1 MRGKR
6 KRLLVINS
14 NYPHQN
20 NLYGDFFVHARVK
33 HYLEEFEV
41 VVMGID
47 NTRDYGQFTYE
58 GVEVKSFPKKAEL
71 VQAIFDFQ
79 PDAILIHFFIGWM
92 LPAFISKVSC
102 PVIIW
107 VHGEEALGWYR
118 RLFNFKSVKQF
129 AGYILRN
136 TKQLWQLRELIHHAN
151 HSGQVSFV
159 FVSEWMRMITETD
172 TRVKVKDSHIIP
184 NPIDSSVFMYFPKNA
199 EDRKKI
205 LLIRSFGSKKYA
217 NDLAVEAIIRLSKKN
232 FFSELTFSIYGEG
245 KDFANLTEELKQFP
259 NVSLH
264 NYFIENKMIPQAH
277 REHGIFLCPT
287 RQDAQGVSMCEAMS
301 SGLVPISSLNTA
313 IPEFLV
319 DGQTGYMTNSAHEIA
334 NRIEYL
340 FYHPEKFME
349 MSERASI
356 AIQEKSGHHIV
367 IEKEINLIQDRLA
380 LITQ

>member
-1 MRGKR
+1 MKDPRQR
-6 KRLLVINS
+6 VLVINS
-14 NYPHQN
+14 NYPHEN
-20 NLYGDFFVHARVK
+20 NLYGDVFVHARVK
-33 HYLEEFEV
+33 HYLKEFDV

-47 NTRDYGQFTYE
+47 HTREYCQFTYE
-58 GVEVKSFPKKAEL
+58 GVEVKSFPDKAEL
-71 VQAIFDFQ
+71 VKAIFSFD

-92 LPAFISKVSC
+92 LPAFISKVKC

-118 RLFNFKSVKQF
+118 RLFNFKNVKQII
-129 AGYILRN
+129 GYILRN
-136 TKQLWQLRELIHHAN
+136 TKQLWQMREMINYGN

-172 TRVKVKDSHIIP
+172 TLAKVKDGHIIP
-184 NPIDSSVFMYFPKNA
+184 NPIDSSVFLYFQKNP

-205 LLIRSFGSKKYA
+205 LLIRSFNSKKYA
-217 NDLAVEAIIRLSKKN
+217 NDLAVEAILRLSKKD
-232 FFSELTFSIYGEG
+232 FFSDLTFSIYGVG
-245 KDFANLTEELKQFP
+245 KDFANLTEGLKQFP
-259 NVSLH
+259 NVFLH
-264 NYFIENKMIPQAH
+264 NRFIENKMIPQAH

-313 IPEFLV
+313 IPEFLEE
-319 DGQTGYMTNSAHEIA
+319 GRTGFMTNSAQEIA
-334 NRIEYL
+334 NSIKFLYD
-340 FYHPEKFME
+340 HPEKFMK

-367 IEKEINLIQDRLA
+367 IEKEIKLIQDQLA